1 MRNQALETLLHIT
14 SQMCDWRT
22 LLSELKMGLSI
33 RPLDIPVYLLKK
45 KNDQF
50 TSTLQFTLH
59 GTVIQN
65 KIKGTS
71 LILCLALNLSETF
84 CLSVL

>member
-1 MRNQALETLLHIT
+1 MSSLASRMRNQALETLLHIT

-33 RPLDIPVYLLKK
+33 RPLDIPVYLFFEKN
-45 KNDQF
+45 NDQF
-50 TSTLQFTLH
+50 TSTLQFMLR

-65 KIKGTS
+65 KIKGT
-71 LILCLALNLSETF
+71 
-84 CLSVL
+84 